1 MKDLTLQEQTD
12 VNGGYIIN
20 PTILQG
26 LSILIGQILI
36 YGGPGEDMTIPP
48 AR

>member
-1 MKDLTLQEQTD
+1 MKDLTLQEQTEL
-12 VNGGYIIN
+12 NGGNIIN
-20 PTILQG
+20 PTLLQG
-26 LSILIGQILI
+26 ISTLIGQILI